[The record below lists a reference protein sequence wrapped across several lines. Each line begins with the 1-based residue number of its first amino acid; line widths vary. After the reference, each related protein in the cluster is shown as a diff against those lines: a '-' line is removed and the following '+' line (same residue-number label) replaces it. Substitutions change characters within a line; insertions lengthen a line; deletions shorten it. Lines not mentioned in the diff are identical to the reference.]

1 MPAVPPSGLGSGSD
15 SGFDA
20 VDISGLALPPTS
32 PVPPAPTSLSSEAD
46 PPVTPPTSPQR
57 SQHAARQVERD
68 SRLMGS
74 PENRRTPT
82 ASRLPPMRAVTFNGH
97 QYNHLPA
104 DLADQLAG
112 IPSHPT
118 PHRHTTAAAPLV
130 SFTFFFFFSR
140 DCANHYYSTVSC
152 TCLHP
157 S

>member
-20 VDISGLALPPTS
+20 ADISGLALPPTS
-32 PVPPAPTSLSSEAD
+32 PVLPAPTSLSSEAD

-82 ASRLPPMRAVTFNGH
+82 ASRLPPMRVVTFNGH

-130 SFTFFFFFSR
+130 SFTFLFFFPK
-140 DCANHYYSTVSC
+140 DCANHYCSTVSC